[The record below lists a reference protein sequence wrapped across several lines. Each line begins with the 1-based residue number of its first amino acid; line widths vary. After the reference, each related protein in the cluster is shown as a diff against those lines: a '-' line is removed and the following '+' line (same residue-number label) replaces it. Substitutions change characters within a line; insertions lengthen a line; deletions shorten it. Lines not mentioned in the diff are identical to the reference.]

1 MSTLFSHFF
10 AKINQISPLEAN
22 FTEVLDT
29 IALKP
34 KTLYF
39 YGKMPENM
47 VKTPKSAKSKQH
59 KTSPKSSSKN
69 RTERPRVV
77 AIVGARR
84 NTRYGEEVAYK
95 MAYEL
100 AKKGVIIVSGMAFG
114 IDSIA
119 HRGCLDAGGTTIAV
133 LGTAIDHIYPT
144 QHKPLARE
152 IIEKGGA
159 IVSEYAPR
167 GTSLKVPL
175 APGEYID
182 KLTGERLIE
191 PKVSFLHRNRLVSGL
206 ADIVVVVEAAKKSG
220 SLNTAAHA
228 LEQGKEVFAVP
239 GNITSP
245 YSQGCNKLIR
255 QGANP
260 YTGPDDLLRLL
271 FPEDYIKK
279 RQKSAQMLL
288 FGDTDAETA
297 ILQVLSSGVQN
308 GEDIMRA
315 ADLSVPEF
323 NEATTLLEIKGQ
335 IRSLGANHWSLV

>member
-1 MSTLFSHFF
+1 M
-10 AKINQISPLEAN
+10 
-22 FTEVLDT
+22 
-29 IALKP
+29 
-34 KTLYF
+34 
-39 YGKMPENM
+39 
-47 VKTPKSAKSKQH
+47 
-59 KTSPKSSSKN
+59 
-69 RTERPRVV
+69 
-77 AIVGARR
+77 
-84 NTRYGEEVAYK
+84 
-95 MAYEL
+95 
-100 AKKGVIIVSGMAFG
+100 
-114 IDSIA
+114 
-119 HRGCLDAGGTTIAV
+119 
-133 LGTAIDHIYPT
+133 
-144 QHKPLARE
+144 
-152 IIEKGGA
+152 
-159 IVSEYAPR
+159 
-167 GTSLKVPL
+167 
-175 APGEYID
+175 
-182 KLTGERLIE
+182 
-191 PKVSFLHRNRLVSGL
+191 
-206 ADIVVVVEAAKKSG
+206 VVEAAKKSG

>member
-22 FTEVLDT
+22 FTEVLGT

-47 VKTPKSAKSKQH
+47 VKTPKPTKSKQH
-59 KTSPKSSSKN
+59 KTSQESSTKN
-69 RTERPRVV
+69 RTERPKVV

-152 IIEKGGA
+152 IVEKGGA
-159 IVSEYAPR
+159 VVSEYAPR
-167 GTSLKVPL
+167 GISLKVSL

-182 KLTGERLIE
+182 KFTGERLIE

-206 ADIVVVVEAAKKSG
+206 ADIVVVVEAAEKSG

-239 GNITSP
+239 GNITNP

-279 RQKSAQMLL
+279 HQKSAQMLL

-297 ILQVLSSGVQN
+297 ILQALSSGVQN
-308 GEDIMRA
+308 GEDIMQIA
-315 ADLSVPEF
+315 GLSVPEF

-335 IRSLGANHWSLV
+335 IRSLGANHWSLS